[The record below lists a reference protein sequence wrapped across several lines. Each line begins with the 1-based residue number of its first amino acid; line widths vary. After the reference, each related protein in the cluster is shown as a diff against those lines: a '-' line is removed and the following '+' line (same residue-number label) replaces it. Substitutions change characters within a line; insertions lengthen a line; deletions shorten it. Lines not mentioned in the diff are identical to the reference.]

1 MRKSTLFVISI
12 LSGLIF
18 LRCNDPGILGSDLLK
33 DDEINLKFVDTFR
46 LQAQTILDTGNIT
59 YDASI
64 PIRFDQMPVG
74 YFNDPVFGTTDA
86 RIYFQFLKSSFLSPP
101 DFKDAVLDSIMLY
114 IALDTLS
121 TPYGK
126 ANELHDLEIF
136 LMNEKIQSNIRYKTG
151 SYNFTHQP
159 MPIGGLYNYIP
170 DPKKHVRV
178 IEPPDTFDYE
188 PNVAF
193 KLSPSFGEYVMNL
206 DTLWF
211 NSDSIFL
218 ANVKGLLFKQSNLN
232 SRMFNYRMNSSYSR
246 LQIYYT
252 QSGSKLIYLY
262 PLAVGPR
269 IPLWIHDHSPLIEES
284 LNSVIKGNDLIFLQS
299 LSGLKAKIEFPNLTL
314 PAGAIINKAE
324 LEVTVINL
332 PQDDPGIYTPSVQ
345 LGLLKLN
352 PNGFEIL
359 TSDQGDLDDFTLLG
373 GGLTQKE
380 INGTTLNIYTL
391 NISNHIQEIITGK
404 EKPEVFLAVFPRS
417 ESLSRVVV
425 GGPKHAQYPMKLRI
439 SYSTQ

>member
-12 LSGLIF
+12 LSGLFF

-33 DDEINLKFVDTFR
+33 EDEINLRFVDTFR

-59 YDASI
+59 YDPNI
-64 PIRFDQMPVG
+64 PIIFDQMPVG
-74 YFNDPVFGTTDA
+74 FFKDPVFGNTDA
-86 RIYFQFLKSSFLSPP
+86 RIYFQFLKSSFVTNP
-101 DFKDAVLDSIMLY
+101 DFKNSTLDSAMLY

-126 ANELHDLEIF
+126 TNELHDLEVFI
-136 LMNEKIQSNIRYKTG
+136 MNEKILTNRRYKSG
-151 SYNFTHQP
+151 SYSFTNEP

-170 DPKKHVRV
+170 NTKLRPQV
-178 IEPPDTFDYE
+178 IEPVDTFQYE

-193 KLSPSFGEYVMNL
+193 KLSRSFGEYVLNL
-206 DTLWF
+206 DSLWY

-218 ANVKGLLFKQSNLN
+218 SNVKGLLFKQSNLN
-232 SRMFNYRMNSSYSR
+232 ARMFNYRINSSYSR

-252 QSGSKLIYLY
+252 KGGSQLLYLY
-262 PLAVGPR
+262 PLLIGPR
-269 IPLWIHDHSPLIEES
+269 IPLWIHDHSPLVKES
-284 LNSVIKGNDLIFLQS
+284 LNSVTKGNDLIFLQS
-299 LSGLKAKIEFPNLTL
+299 LSGLKAKIEFPDITM
-314 PAGAIINKAE
+314 PPGAIINKAE
-324 LEVTVINL
+324 LEVTAIEL
-332 PQDDPGIYTPSVQ
+332 PQDNLGIFTPATQ

-352 PNGFEIL
+352 PNGFEVL

-373 GGLTQKE
+373 GALTKKE
-380 INGTTLNIYTL
+380 VNGVTLNVYTL
-391 NISNHIQEIITGK
+391 NLSNHIQEIITGK

-417 ESLSRVVV
+417 ETLSRVVV

-439 SYSTQ
+439 SFSTQ